1 MSILPKLTYRF
12 NVISIKSK
20 KVGVEI
26 NKLILKFMWKC
37 KGPTGAKM
45 ILKNS
50 KVNSTLFPYYL
61 SIIIRECGIKN
72 IDVYQWNR
80 IGNTELITFEVS

>member
-45 ILKNS
+45 ILKKS